1 MSTEPV
7 RFRRWCIFCAGIS
20 PWSRCTQINA
30 WPDAGSAEPDL
41 DFGEVEGQHYLK
53 RAAEV
58 AAAGGHNFPP
68 LNPFKSSPQSG
79 G

>member
-7 RFRRWCIFCAGIS
+7 RFLRSCIFLRGDIALDPVHS
-20 PWSRCTQINA
+20 ING

-41 DFGEVEGQHYLK
+41 DFGEVKGQQHVK

-58 AAAGGHNFPP
+58 AATGG
-68 LNPFKSSPQSG
+68 
-79 G
+79 